1 MATAAGSFQPVGV
14 TMGNDRRRPGP
25 PSFIMPSAQIKH
37 KVERVASGQGAR
49 HGIALNKRCECMPGN
64 RTVLNSRNETVK
76 HADRIHFM
84 TGSSAARLRP
94 V

>member
-1 MATAAGSFQPVGV
+1 
-14 TMGNDRRRPGP
+14 
-25 PSFIMPSAQIKH
+25 MPSAQIKH

-49 HGIALNKRCECMPGN
+49 YGVALNKRCECMPSN
-64 RTVLNSRNETVK
+64 RAVLNSRNETVK

-84 TGSSAARLRP
+84 AGSSAARLRP